1 MNSEPIVV
9 VGVDG
14 SPASLDAVGWAAA
27 DAVWRRCRLQIVHA
41 FVWPAVYA
49 PVPAPVPSPFEEG
62 VRAAAERT
70 LTVAAGH
77 ARAVASGLEVR
88 TELQLREPAEAL
100 VEASRHAATVVV
112 GHRGHGGFTSLL
124 LGSVGAALAAHAAC
138 PVVIVRREDRPAGT
152 EAGRVVVG
160 VDGSHDAE
168 AALRFAFEEAS
179 HRSVGLTAAHVYQW
193 PVSTGPGDMLP
204 LVYDLDD
211 LREDEQRALSES
223 MAGWSGK
230 YPDLDVRHTLV
241 RGRPAAVLT
250 ELSAGAELLVV
261 GSRGR
266 GGFAGLLL
274 GSVSQ
279 AAIRHAA
286 CPVAV
291 VR

>member
-1 MNSEPIVV
+1 MNSDPAIV

-14 SPASLDAVGWAAA
+14 SPASLEAVAWAAGDAVAH
-27 DAVWRRCRLQIVHA
+27 RCRLDIVHA
-41 FVWPAVYA
+41 FVWPAMYG
-49 PVPAPVPSPFEEG
+49 PVPSPFDEG
-62 VRAAAERT
+62 VREAAAQT
-70 LTVAAGH
+70 LTVAADH
-77 ARAVASGLEVR
+77 ARAVAPGLEVR
-88 TELQLREPAEAL
+88 THLQLHEPAEAL
-100 VEASRHAATVVV
+100 IAASRHAATVVV

-138 PVVIVRREDRPAGT
+138 PVVIVRREDRPAGA
-152 EAGRVVVG
+152 EEGRVVVG

-168 AALRFAFEEAS
+168 AALQFAFEQATY
-179 HRSVGLTAAHVYQW
+179 RGAGLTAAHVYQW

-223 MAGWSGK
+223 MAGWAGK
-230 YPDLDVRHTLV
+230 YPDVDMRHTLI

-250 ELSAGAELLVV
+250 EVSAGAELLVV

-279 AAIRHAA
+279 AAIRHSA